1 MKVDPGDNASGKQL
15 GTYDTNRLIVNNKKS
30 D

>member
-1 MKVDPGDNASGKQL
+1 MKVDPDDNASGKQL
-15 GTYDTNRLIVNNKKS
+15 GTYNTNRLIVNNKKA

>member
-1 MKVDPGDNASGKQL
+1 MKAAPGDNASGKQL
-15 GTYDTNRLIVNNKKS
+15 GAYGTNQLIVNNKKS